1 MTAEPL
7 PLFPLDLVALP
18 GELIPLH
25 VFEERYREMFTR
37 LRAGGAGGGFGIVW
51 AADDGLREIG
61 CRCTIDH
68 VLAEHDDGRLD
79 VLTCGDTPLRVEGE
93 LVHVPYPAAPV
104 VLLDDDSEDDDPS
117 ARAAAEQAYD
127 MLVAAVTGQPPDS
140 GALAGMGAYAMAAT
154 IELGL
159 EVKQELL
166 ELRSERA
173 RLRLLERVLTETLEQ
188 LGPGEL
194 AQARARSNGTIRF

>member
-25 VFEERYREMFTR
+25 VFEDRYREMFAR
-37 LRAGGAGGGFGIVW
+37 LRATDGAGFGIVW
-51 AADDGLREIG
+51 AAEDGLREVG

-68 VLAEHDDGRLD
+68 VLQEHDDGRLD
-79 VLTCGDTPLRVEGE
+79 VLTCGDTPLRVAGE
-93 LVHVPYPAAPV
+93 LVHDPYPAAPV
-104 VLLDDDSEDDDPS
+104 VLLDDDDEQDDPA

-127 MLVAAVTGQPPDS
+127 TLVAAVTGQPPDP

-173 RLRLLERVLTETLEQ
+173 RLRLLQRVLAETLEQ

-194 AQARARSNGTIRF
+194 VQARARSNGTIRF

>member
-1 MTAEPL
+1 MTGSPF

-18 GELIPLH
+18 AELIPLH
-25 VFEERYREMFTR
+25 VFEPRYRELFAR
-37 LRAGGAGGGFGIVW
+37 VRSGEVGGFGIVW
-51 AADDGLREIG
+51 ASDDGLRDVG

-68 VLAEHDDGRLD
+68 VLQEHADGRLD
-79 VLTCGDTPLRVEGE
+79 VLTCGETPLRLAGE
-93 LVHVPYPAAPV
+93 LTHAPYPEAPV
-104 VLLDDDSEDDDPS
+104 IFLEDEPEDDDPS
-117 ARAAAEQAYD
+117 ARGAAEQAYD
-127 MLVAAVTGQPPDS
+127 ALVAAVTGQATDP
-140 GALAGMGAYAMAAT
+140 GTLAGMNAYAMAAT

-159 EVKQELL
+159 DVKQELL

-173 RLRLLERVLTETLEQ
+173 RLRLLERVLSQTLGQ

>member
-1 MTAEPL
+1 MSAEPL
-7 PLFPLDLVALP
+7 PLFPLGLVALP

-25 VFEERYREMFTR
+25 VFEERYRAMFAR
-37 LRAGGAGGGFGIVW
+37 LRAGDGDGFGIVW
-51 AADDGLREIG
+51 ATDDGLREIG

-68 VLAEHDDGRLD
+68 VLQEHEDGRLD
-79 VLTCGDTPLRVEGE
+79 VLTCGDKPLRVTGE
-93 LVHVPYPAAPV
+93 LSHAPYPAAPV
-104 VLLDDDSEDDDPS
+104 VLLDDEPEDQDPS
-117 ARAAAEQAYD
+117 ARAAAAQAYD
-127 MLVAAVTGQPPDS
+127 NLVAAVTGQSPEP

-173 RLRLLERVLTETLEQ
+173 RLRLLERVLNETLEQ
-188 LGPGEL
+188 LGPSEL

>member
-1 MTAEPL
+1 MSGAAH

-25 VFEERYREMFTR
+25 VFEERYRVMFAR
-37 LRAGGAGGGFGIVW
+37 LRAEGGSFGIVW
-51 AADDGLREIG
+51 AADDGLR
-61 CRCTIDH
+61 
-68 VLAEHDDGRLD
+68 DGRLPVHD
-79 VLTCGDTPLRVEGE
+79 RPRPRGARRRPARRPDLWRDARCGSTGE
-93 LVHVPYPAAPV
+93 LSHDPYPAAPV
-104 VLLDDDSEDDDPS
+104 DLLEDEEEDDDPA
-117 ARAAAEQAYD
+117 ARGAAEQAYD
-127 MLVAAVTGQPPDS
+127 ALVAAVTGQPADP
-140 GALAGMGAYAMAAT
+140 GALAGMGAYAMAGT

-159 EVKQELL
+159 DVKQELL

-173 RLRLLERVLTETLEQ
+173 RLHLLERVLSEILDQ

>member
-1 MTAEPL
+1 MTGEPL

-18 GELIPLH
+18 GELVPLH
-25 VFEERYREMFTR
+25 VFEERYRVMFAR
-37 LRAGGAGGGFGIVW
+37 LRAQGEPAFGIVW
-51 AADDGLREIG
+51 AAEDGLRDVG

-68 VLAEHDDGRLD
+68 VLTEHDDGRLD
-79 VLTCGDTPLRVEGE
+79 VLTCGDVPLRVTGA
-93 LVHVPYPAAPV
+93 LVHAPYPTAPV
-104 VLLDDDSEDDDPS
+104 VLLDDDDEDDDPA

-127 MLVAAVTGQPPDS
+127 ELVAAVTGQPADP

-173 RLRLLERVLTETLEQ
+173 RLRLLERTLTETLEQ
-188 LGPGEL
+188 LGPSEL